1 MPVRKEVE
9 ILTYSD
15 IFRQN
20 VVPVSSKLGLHCP
33 ADMFCYASHCCGF
46 VLFSRARGGVH
57 RHDSKGKEKDEGSNN
72 NDGNFHI
79 LQVIRWMILT
89 VIAIY
94 VGLFIFENL
103 PTSLIVGGLV
113 AQVGPISSL
122 AFKINKHKILKVGHL
137 ALLSSFPFFSINSP
151 SFLLSVMM
159 VLLNHYLAFSFF
171 GENYYPFSEVT

>member
-1 MPVRKEVE
+1 MGLFCLMSMMAFLVRKEVE

-122 AFKINKHKILKVGHL
+122 AFRIIKHKIL
-137 ALLSSFPFFSINSP
+137 
-151 SFLLSVMM
+151 
-159 VLLNHYLAFSFF
+159 
-171 GENYYPFSEVT
+171 

>member
-9 ILTYSD
+9 ILRYSD

-20 VVPVSSKLGLHCP
+20 VVPVSSKLGLHCL

-57 RHDSKGKEKDEGSNN
+57 RHDSQGKEKENDNN
-72 NDGNFHI
+72 NSEFYI
-79 LQVIRWMILT
+79 LKVIRWMILT

-122 AFKINKHKILKVGHL
+122 AFKIIKHKIL
-137 ALLSSFPFFSINSP
+137 
-151 SFLLSVMM
+151 
-159 VLLNHYLAFSFF
+159 
-171 GENYYPFSEVT
+171 